1 MKKTILTVAFA
12 TVTAALVL
20 AATVNASSAGGGATA
35 RSKLTVMAPA
45 APGGGWDGFARE
57 SQQAL
62 RANGIV
68 NNARVINVPG
78 AGGTIGLGQ
87 VAQMDGR
94 EDLLLATGAAMMGGI
109 EMSTAPVSF
118 DDVTLIARVADDYN
132 VLVVPADSPYQN
144 IDEFTEAWAADP
156 GGHAI
161 AGGSLGSIDHL
172 LSGLLG
178 REIGIAPQDVNYV
191 AYAGGG
197 EVLTSLLSN
206 TAAAGISS
214 YNDFRDQIEAG
225 SVRALGTSAA
235 EPVDGIEV
243 PTFIESGYDVEM
255 SNWRGYAAPPG
266 ISAEARQELVDIV
279 SEMHGT
285 SEWDDSM
292 ERNRWSNSY
301 SIDGEFQDFIDSE
314 TLRVRTIIE
323 ELGL

>member
-1 MKKTILTVAFA
+1 MLTAAFA
-12 TVTAALVL
+12 TVTAVLVL
-20 AATVNASSAGGGATA
+20 AATANASSAGGGATA
-35 RSKLTVMAPA
+35 RSKLTMMAPA
-45 APGGGWDGFARE
+45 APGGGWDAFARE
-57 SQQAL
+57 GQQAL

-87 VAQMDGR
+87 VAQMPGR

-109 EMSTAPVSF
+109 ELSTADVSF

-132 VLVVPADSPYQN
+132 VLVVPKDSPYET
-144 IDEFTEAWAADP
+144 IDDFTAAWAADP

-178 REIGIAPQDVNYV
+178 REIGIDPRDVNYV

-206 TAAAGISS
+206 TASAGISS

-235 EPVDGIEV
+235 EPVDGIDV
-243 PTFIESGYDVEM
+243 PTFIESGYNVEM

-266 ISAEARQELVDIV
+266 ISHEARQELVDIV
-279 SEMHGT
+279 TEMHAT

-292 ERNRWSNSY
+292 TRNRWSDSY
-301 SIDGEFQDFIDSE
+301 SIDGDFEEFIATESE
-314 TLRVRTIIE
+314 RVRSIIE

>member
-12 TVTAALVL
+12 AVTAVLVL
-20 AATVNASSAGGGATA
+20 AATANASSAGGGATA
-35 RSKLTVMAPA
+35 RSKLTLLAPA

-109 EMSTAPVSF
+109 ELSTADVSF

-132 VLVVPADSPYQN
+132 VLVVPKDSPYET
-144 IDEFTEAWAADP
+144 IDEFTAAWAADP
-156 GGHAI
+156 GGTAI

-178 REIGIAPQDVNYV
+178 REIGIDPAAVNYV

-206 TAAAGISS
+206 TASAGISS

-235 EPVDGIEV
+235 EPVEGIEV

-266 ISAEARQELVDIV
+266 ISEEARQELVDIV
-279 SEMHGT
+279 TEMHAT
-285 SEWDDSM
+285 PEWDDAMS
-292 ERNRWSNSY
+292 RNRWSDSY
-301 SIDGEFQDFIDSE
+301 ATDGEFQDFIDTES
-314 TLRVRTIIE
+314 LRVASIVE

>member
-1 MKKTILTVAFA
+1 MKKTILTIAFA
-12 TVTAALVL
+12 AVTAVLVL
-20 AATVNASSAGGGATA
+20 AATANASSAGGGATA
-35 RSKLTVMAPA
+35 RSKLTLLAPA
-45 APGGGWDGFARE
+45 APGGGWDAFARE

-62 RANGIV
+62 RANSIV

-109 EMSTAPVSF
+109 ELSTADVSF

-132 VLVVPADSPYQN
+132 VLVVPKDSPYET
-144 IDEFTEAWAADP
+144 IDEFTTAWAADP
-156 GGHAI
+156 GGTAV

-178 REIGIAPQDVNYV
+178 REIGIDPAAVNYV

-206 TAAAGISS
+206 TVTAGISS

-225 SVRALGTSAA
+225 AVRALGTSAA
-235 EPVDGIEV
+235 EPIDGIDV

-266 ISAEARQELVDIV
+266 ISEEARQELVDIV
-279 SEMHGT
+279 TEMHAT
-285 SEWDDSM
+285 PEWGDAIS
-292 ERNRWSNSY
+292 RNRWSDSY
-301 SIDGEFQDFIDSE
+301 ATGGDFQGFIDTES
-314 TLRVRTIIE
+314 LRVASIVE

>member
-20 AATVNASSAGGGATA
+20 AATVNASSAGGVATA
-35 RSKLTVMAPA
+35 RSKLTLMAPA

-62 RANGIV
+62 RANGMV

-87 VAQMDGR
+87 VAQMHGR

-132 VLVVPADSPYQN
+132 VLVVPADSPYRN
-144 IDEFTEAWAADP
+144 IDEFTDAWAADP

-178 REIGIAPQDVNYV
+178 REIGIDPQDVNYV

-225 SVRALGTSAA
+225 TVRALGTSAA
-235 EPVDGIEV
+235 EPVDGISV
-243 PTFIESGYDVEM
+243 PTFIESGFDVEM
-255 SNWRGYAAPPG
+255 SNWRGYLAPPG

-279 SEMHGT
+279 SEMHDT

-292 ERNRWSNSY
+292 QRNRWSDSY
-301 SIDGEFQDFIDSE
+301 SIDGDFQEFIDSE
-314 TLRVRTIIE
+314 TVRVRTIIE